1 MLKRFL
7 NVLNLM
13 EKKSHFLFGARGTGK
28 SYLID
33 QMLSGHAEILSL
45 LQSDL
50 YLELSQTPSRLRQ
63 IVEVSKHSW
72 FVIDEIQRIPE
83 LLNEVHW
90 LLQNDKEKK
99 MHFLLTGS
107 SARKL
112 KRENANMLG
121 GRARRASLY
130 PLTLGELI
138 NENQLDIGRYLNF
151 GGLPSVYLSQE
162 PYAELRDYIDTYLNE
177 EIKAEAG
184 VRNLPAFS
192 RFLKV
197 AGIYTGQQINFTKMA
212 SDAQVKANTLREH
225 FSILID
231 TLLGLEIEPWA
242 EGKSRKPVATS
253 KFYFT
258 DCGLANAAAGIKE
271 VLPQSERWGS
281 SLEQAIALEINAYLS
296 YSNLDFP
303 LNYWRTDTGVEVD
316 FIIDGRV
323 GIEVKSSMHTT
334 NRDHKHLIKLRE
346 EGQFSHLILVNLSS
360 RSSIIDG
367 VLHLSLTDF
376 VSRLWSKEFF

>member
-1 MLKRFL
+1 MLKRR
-7 NVLNLM
+7 LNLLNLL

-28 SYLID
+28 SFLVD
-33 QMLSGHAEILSL
+33 HQLSGKAEILSL

-50 YLELSQTPSRLRQ
+50 YLEFCQSPSRLRQ
-63 IVEVSKHSW
+63 IVEASKYSW
-72 FVIDEIQRIPE
+72 VVIDEIQRIPE

-90 LLQNDKEKK
+90 LLQNDKEKNL
-99 MHFLLTGS
+99 HFLLTGS
-107 SARKL
+107 SARRL
-112 KRENANMLG
+112 KRESANMLG
-121 GRARRASLY
+121 GRARRSSLF
-130 PLTLGELI
+130 PLTMGELI
-138 NENQLDIGRYLNF
+138 NEKRFDIGRYLSF

-177 EIKAEAG
+177 EIKTEAG

-197 AGIYTGQQINFTKMA
+197 AGYYTGHQINFTKMA
-212 SDAQVKANTLREH
+212 SDAQVKVNTLREH

-258 DCGLANAAAGIKE
+258 DCGLSNAAAGIKE
-271 VLPQSERWGS
+271 VLPHSERWGTA
-281 SLEQAIALEINAYLS
+281 LEQAIALS
-296 YSNLDFP
+296 YSNLDLP

-323 GIEVKSSMHTT
+323 AIEVKASAQTS
-334 NRDHKHLIKLRE
+334 NRDHKHLIKLKE

-360 RSSIIDG
+360 RSSTIDG
-367 VLHLSLTDF
+367 VLHLSLMEF